1 MGPGASKAREY
12 SLARQGFV
20 RVELVRIAP
29 RDEVLAG
36 RYQGVVGGIATSTTP
51 CHARGRRRGACRCLL
66 PSPSWHPSRCLLPS
80 RPLPGPGVL
89 PSPSWHPDALRT
101 MTRPH
106 EANTTNTSGRRRGAC
121 RCLLPSPRH
130 HRSHQ
135 PLSHRSQYRSPA
147 RSQAGSRWVAA
158 AEHRMGAQ
166 PWEYSPVEP
175 HFPVPLP
182 PQPSS
187 LVPQLG
193 PPFPV
198 PAIIT
203 AYKRRWPRQL
213 AMLVNPNPR
222 PPSGPE

>member
-12 SLARQGFV
+12 SLARQGLV
-20 RVELVRIAP
+20 RVELVRLVP

-135 PLSHRSQYRSPA
+135 PLSHRCQSTGAMVGGPRGASWRPTGAPIVRYPLAFRRPLREPLLPRA
-147 RSQAGSRWVAA
+147 RDTRESA
-158 AEHRMGAQ
+158 
-166 PWEYSPVEP
+166 P
-175 HFPVPLP
+175 
-182 PQPSS
+182 
-187 LVPQLG
+187 
-193 PPFPV
+193 
-198 PAIIT
+198 
-203 AYKRRWPRQL
+203 
-213 AMLVNPNPR
+213 
-222 PPSGPE
+222 

>member
-12 SLARQGFV
+12 SLARQGLV
-20 RVELVRIAP
+20 RVELVRLVP

-106 EANTTNTSGRRRGAC
+106 EAKAPPLAPSAVTSMSIHGGNGGR
-121 RCLLPSPRH
+121 STW
-130 HRSHQ
+130 SI
-135 PLSHRSQYRSPA
+135 
-147 RSQAGSRWVAA
+147 VAA
-158 AEHRMGAQ
+158 NWCSNSAISARI
-166 PWEYSPVEP
+166 SPTSP
-175 HFPVPLP
+175 
-182 PQPSS
+182 
-187 LVPQLG
+187 G
-193 PPFPV
+193 T
-198 PAIIT
+198 IT
-203 AYKRRWPRQL
+203 APRCH
-213 AMLVNPNPR
+213 
-222 PPSGPE
+222 GG

>member
-12 SLARQGFV
+12 SLARQGLV
-20 RVELVRIAP
+20 RVELVRLAP

-106 EANTTNTSGRRRGAC
+106 EANTTN
-121 RCLLPSPRH
+121 RH

-135 PLSHRSQYRSPA
+135 PLLIDVNPRGQWWEVH
-147 RSQAGSRWVAA
+147 V
-158 AEHRMGAQ
+158 EHRGGQ
-166 PWEYSPVEP
+166 LVLQQCDIRS
-175 HFPVPLP
+175 HFVDLSGGNHYCPALAIRANLLP
-182 PQPSS
+182 ED
-187 LVPQLG
+187 G
-193 PPFPV
+193 
-198 PAIIT
+198 I
-203 AYKRRWPRQL
+203 
-213 AMLVNPNPR
+213 
-222 PPSGPE
+222 G

>member
-106 EANTTNTSGRRRGAC
+106 EANTINTRGRRRG
-121 RCLLPSPRH
+121 RCQPTGAMVGGRRGASWRPTGAPTVRYPLAFRRPLREPLLPR
-130 HRSHQ
+130 
-135 PLSHRSQYRSPA
+135 A
-147 RSQAGSRWVAA
+147 RDTRESA
-158 AEHRMGAQ
+158 
-166 PWEYSPVEP
+166 P
-175 HFPVPLP
+175 
-182 PQPSS
+182 
-187 LVPQLG
+187 
-193 PPFPV
+193 
-198 PAIIT
+198 
-203 AYKRRWPRQL
+203 
-213 AMLVNPNPR
+213 
-222 PPSGPE
+222 

>member
-106 EANTTNTSGRRRGAC
+106 EANTTNTRGRRRGAC
-121 RCLLPSPRH
+121 RCLLSPRH
-130 HRSHQ
+130 DRSHQ
-135 PLSHRSQYRSPA
+135 PLLIDVNPRGQLWEVDVEHRGGQLVLQQCDIRSHFVDLSGNHYCPALPWRLSRGVYSPA
-147 RSQAGSRWVAA
+147 GRRRAG
-158 AEHRMGAQ
+158 Q
-166 PWEYSPVEP
+166 P
-175 HFPVPLP
+175 
-182 PQPSS
+182 
-187 LVPQLG
+187 G
-193 PPFPV
+193 P
-198 PAIIT
+198 
-203 AYKRRWPRQL
+203 R
-213 AMLVNPNPR
+213 
-222 PPSGPE
+222 G